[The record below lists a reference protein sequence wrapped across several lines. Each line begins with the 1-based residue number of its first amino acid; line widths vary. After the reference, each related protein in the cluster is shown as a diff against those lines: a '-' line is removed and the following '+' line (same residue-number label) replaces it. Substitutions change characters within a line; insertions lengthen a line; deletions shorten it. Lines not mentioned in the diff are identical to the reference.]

1 MRFSGDPHGMDPE
14 HIDRSGPS
22 HWIIIDPRPPGYI
35 GQEIVDLSPKAIELR
50 HTARE
55 LRDYAERP
63 ENWIDLVALGRDWAG
78 WPGEREDHRR
88 DTSFGVR
95 LIYAVDYDAE
105 AQLFEG
111 KPIRHLG
118 VKAFG
123 QIPTPATIGE
133 IATYF
138 YGRRAAQMRIGPSG
152 LAHVVV
158 GMGWEQ
164 LDPRQLMRL
173 L

>member
-1 MRFSGDPHGMDPE
+1 MHFSDDPFD
-14 HIDRSGPS
+14 IDRSHPS

-55 LRDYAERP
+55 LRAFAEPR
-63 ENWIDLVALGRDWAG
+63 ERWIDLRELGQDWSR
-78 WPGEREDHRR
+78 WPGDGDGYLR
-88 DTSFGVR
+88 DLSFGVR

-105 AQLFEG
+105 ARLFEG
-111 KPIRHLG
+111 KPVRHLAVRG
-118 VKAFG
+118 LRG
-123 QIPTPATIGE
+123 RPTPATIGE

-138 YGRRAAQMRIGPSG
+138 YGRRAAQMRIASSG
-152 LAHVVV
+152 TAHVVV
-158 GMGWEQ
+158 GMDWGH
-164 LDPRQLMRL
+164 LDPEDLMKL